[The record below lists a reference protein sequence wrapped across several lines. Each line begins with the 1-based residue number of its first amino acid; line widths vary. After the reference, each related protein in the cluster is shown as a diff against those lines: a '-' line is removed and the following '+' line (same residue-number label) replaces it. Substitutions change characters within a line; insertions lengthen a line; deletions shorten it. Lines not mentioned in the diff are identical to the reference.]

1 MGVVNAGSSPA
12 PALQDSLTGKTSAV
26 LFLQILVVG
35 LLNFWC
41 GGFIGAPQPFTNEC

>member
-26 LFLQILVVG
+26 LSLQTLVVG
-35 LLNFWC
+35 FFEFLVRWFYRRT
-41 GGFIGAPQPFTNEC
+41 ATVYE